1 MSSNAAAIRRRVSQP
16 QQQVTPPST
25 PTSQSQP
32 VKQLTFQQVITTMD
46 KRLTQVEQFC
56 KTNNVTD
63 SATDLSHIVD
73 EFNNRF
79 EMIVTEMNSLKD
91 IVMQLQTFTMS
102 VNKTLFDERIHILS
116 DLGNESVIPSDNTEL
131 QSLSNS
137 QENLVELEKTISKTD
152 N

>member
-1 MSSNAAAIRRRVSQP
+1 MSAP
-16 QQQVTPPST
+16 TPT
-25 PTSQSQP
+25 PTSQSQSG
-32 VKQLTFQQVITTMD
+32 KLLTFQQVITTMD
-46 KRLTQVEQFC
+46 KRLTQVEQLC

-63 SATDLSHIVD
+63 NATDLTHIVD

-91 IVMQLQTFTMS
+91 VIMQLQAFTMS

-137 QENLVELEKTISKTD
+137 QENLVQREKNISPTD
-152 N
+152 K